1 MFKWFWTIFSL
12 GAPDLGVGIP
22 WALDSGFQ
30 SRGLLTPQAEEEET
44 FDAVFRLPLIL
55 LSQTFFKN
63 TTDRGRI
70 DK

>member
-30 SRGLLTPQAEEEET
+30 SSGFLTPQAKEEET
-44 FDAVFRLPLIL
+44 FWRSISVALDIALPDVRLEYYRPR
-55 LSQTFFKN
+55 QN
-63 TTDRGRI
+63 W
-70 DK
+70 